1 MQQAVHHD
9 LHTTPVSHVNS
20 HIIIESG
27 ATGGSLLF
35 GVPLSI
41 IIWLF
46 GVLVTCATGTSLEWA
61 PRRETRRTTS

>member
-46 GVLVTCATGTSLEWA
+46 GVRFSSYCGRALTSMPPAVL
-61 PRRETRRTTS
+61 TS